1 MSEWIS
7 VEDRLPDVDGSYI
20 VMTIKSWEPGREP
33 FRVMVMEFE
42 TREIN
47 GKTVKRWKWGDKA
60 SMWRVSHWMPL
71 SKSPEVEA

>member
-7 VEDRLPDVDGSYI
+7 VKDRLPDVDGSYI
-20 VMTIKSWEPGREP
+20 VMTIKSWEPGRQP
-33 FRVMVMEFE
+33 FRAMVMEFE

-71 SKSPEVEA
+71 PEPPEVRK